1 MFRKIVYILIS
12 ILIASCGSSKTVV
25 NAPKSKPIPKKVVI
39 VPKKTDLII
48 VENKPK
54 VEIKT
59 PKNTTND
66 SQVLEATSKVKVT
79 NQMVLDYIAKY
90 KEIAKNSMQQFG
102 VPASITLSQAL
113 LESGSGMGS
122 LCLQAN
128 NHFGIK
134 CRKDWTG
141 PSVKYDDDALQECFR
156 KYDDPKDSFK
166 DHSQFLLSKPWY
178 AKLFKLDIKDYKA
191 WAKGLKAAGYAT
203 DPLYPQKLINLIEKY
218 KLYDVDNEVKPDEI
232 IAVAQSNTRIVKPL
246 NKVEKLPEIESQ
258 TEIESEIVATS
269 EINNNSFE
277 IENQLENSQNFYIVQ
292 AKETFYSIS
301 KKFNISIEDL
311 KTINNLTE
319 NTLSIGQNIKIKK

>member
-1 MFRKIVYILIS
+1 MFKKIVLLIIFILIV
-12 ILIASCGSSKTVV
+12 SCGANKTVV
-25 NAPKSKPIPKKVVI
+25 YAPKPKPIPKKVV
-39 VPKKTDLII
+39 VSPKKEVPIE

-54 VEIKT
+54 IET
-59 PKNTTND
+59 PKTVTNND

-79 NQMVLDYIAKY
+79 NQMVLDYIQKY

-102 VPASITLSQAL
+102 IPASITLAQAL
-113 LESGSGMGS
+113 LESGSGTGS

-178 AKLFKLDIKDYKA
+178 AKLFKLNVKDYKS

-203 DPLYPQKLINLIEKY
+203 DPLYPQKLINLIEKN
-218 KLYDVDNEVKPDEI
+218 KLFEIDNEVIPNAIEI
-232 IAVAQSNTRIVKPL
+232 IEDDSKQKVTEIVKETD
-246 NKVEKLPEIESQ
+246 VELAK
-258 TEIESEIVATS
+258 IVAS
-269 EINNNSFE
+269 D
-277 IENQLENSQNFYIVQ
+277 SQNLYSVQ
-292 AKETFYSIS
+292 PKDTIYSLS
-301 KKFNISIEDL
+301 KKFNISVDDL
-311 KTINNLTE
+311 KSINNMTD
-319 NTLSIGQNIKIKK
+319 NKLSIGQNIKIKK

>member
-1 MFRKIVYILIS
+1 MFKKIVYILIL
-12 ILIASCGSSKTVV
+12 IFIASCGSSKTVV
-25 NAPKSKPIPKKVVI
+25 YAPKPKPIPKKVVV
-39 VPKKTDLII
+39 VPKKADPII
-48 VENKPK
+48 VESKPK
-54 VEIKT
+54 VEIPKT
-59 PKNTTND
+59 TSNTD

-79 NQMVLDYIAKY
+79 NQMVLDYISKY

-134 CRKDWTG
+134 CRADWTG
-141 PSVKYDDDALQECFR
+141 SSVKYDDDALQECFR

-178 AKLFKLDIKDYKA
+178 AKLFKLDVKDYKA

-218 KLYDVDNEVKPDEI
+218 KLYDIDNEVKPNVIVAEQNPKVVIETEIKPEIVVDTISKPEI
-232 IAVAQSNTRIVKPL
+232 IAT
-246 NKVEKLPEIESQ
+246 
-258 TEIESEIVATS
+258 
-269 EINNNSFE
+269 
-277 IENQLENSQNFYIVQ
+277 ENQSENSQNSYIVQ

-301 KKFNISIEDL
+301 KKFNISIEEL
-311 KTINNLTE
+311 KQINNLTE